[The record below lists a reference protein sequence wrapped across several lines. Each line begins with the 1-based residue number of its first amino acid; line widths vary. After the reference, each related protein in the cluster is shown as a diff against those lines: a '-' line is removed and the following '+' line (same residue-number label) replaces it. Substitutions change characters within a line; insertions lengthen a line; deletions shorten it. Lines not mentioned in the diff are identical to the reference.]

1 MEGVS
6 LEENQWE
13 IKFHQVIIGNKG
25 VQINYIIY
33 IYISKEAGLFQI
45 PNDDVFLIEGAA
57 DILRD
62 VC

>member
-1 MEGVS
+1 MCHCRKI
-6 LEENQWE
+6 NWE
-13 IKFHQVIIGNKG
+13 IKYDQVIIGNKI
-25 VQINYIIY
+25 VQMHCIKG
-33 IYISKEAGLFQI
+33 SRCFSQT